1 MPHERVEMSYTLLRN
16 LDIISN
22 RLMES
27 GLSSNII
34 VENNMNWLTVRCTNR
49 PALSPKGE
57 ISRNKVDVAEAAS

>member
-1 MPHERVEMSYTLLRN
+1 
-16 LDIISN
+16 
-22 RLMES
+22 MES

-34 VENNMNWLTVRCTNR
+34 VESNMNWLTVRCTNR